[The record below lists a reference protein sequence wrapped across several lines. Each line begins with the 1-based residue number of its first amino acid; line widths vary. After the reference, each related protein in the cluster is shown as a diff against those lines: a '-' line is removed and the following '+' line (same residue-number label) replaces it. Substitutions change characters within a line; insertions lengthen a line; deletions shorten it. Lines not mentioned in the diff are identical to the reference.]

1 MNKEKVSQ
9 DYLLEYLTQHNV
21 NLNRL
26 SDLMGVSNG
35 SMMGAFR
42 HDPNR
47 HGKPMKFSAANIEK
61 MNEAL
66 ATLACQIR
74 SGLVT
79 FGSAETYTNK
89 RSGET
94 YDPATVPQ
102 LRALQRWFKLGPF
115 FQRVVGW
122 TQSRTTSSLYSTTA
136 RAYGT
141 ITADQV
147 SRIDTELLAV
157 AGRLGSIQV
166 EVTKD

>member
-1 MNKEKVSQ
+1 MDKAKVTQ
-9 DYLLEYLTQHNV
+9 DFLLEYLTQHNV

-26 SDLMGVSNG
+26 NELMGISNG
-35 SMMGAFR
+35 LLMGCFH
-42 HDPNR
+42 HDLNR
-47 HGKPMKFSAANIEK
+47 HGIPMKFTAPIIEK

-66 ATLACQIR
+66 PVLADQMR

-79 FGSAETYTNK
+79 FGSSETYTNS
-89 RSGET
+89 RSGAT

-122 TQSRTTSSLYSTTA
+122 TQSRTSSALNSKTA
-136 RAYGT
+136 KAYGT

-147 SRIDTELLAV
+147 ARINAEVLAV
-157 AGRLGSIQV
+157 AGMLSGIQV
-166 EVTKD
+166 DLSD